1 MRIKPFFVL
10 VFLFVA
16 ITIFFKLDHG
26 LREGILSLGDEVKN
40 NVFDLK
46 KWGEEAYLKYFNQA
60 QNIQNLSN
68 QVKEMQ
74 KIKLQNIQ
82 LQEELYR
89 LMMFFNMP
97 TLELTDII
105 PVRAISYYEVGN
117 YERLWL
123 SGYEMVKE
131 GEIYGLVLDGAV
143 IGIAKV
149 LENGRLIGL
158 LNGDPLCT
166 YGVYVGEDK
175 VSGIFRKTDEGI
187 EVDYIPMG
195 SKIKIGD
202 KVKTNGMDQIFFENI
217 PVGEVSAVIEGNG
230 YLKAKIKTYAPQ
242 VNLGYLWLLDRSRKN
257 EK

>member
-82 LQEELYR
+82 LQEELR
-89 LMMFFNMP
+89 
-97 TLELTDII
+97 
-105 PVRAISYYEVGN
+105 
-117 YERLWL
+117 
-123 SGYEMVKE
+123 
-131 GEIYGLVLDGAV
+131 
-143 IGIAKV
+143 
-149 LENGRLIGL
+149 
-158 LNGDPLCT
+158 
-166 YGVYVGEDK
+166 
-175 VSGIFRKTDEGI
+175 
-187 EVDYIPMG
+187 
-195 SKIKIGD
+195 
-202 KVKTNGMDQIFFENI
+202 
-217 PVGEVSAVIEGNG
+217 
-230 YLKAKIKTYAPQ
+230 YA
-242 VNLGYLWLLDRSRKN
+242 RR
-257 EK
+257 

>member
-16 ITIFFKLDHG
+16 ITIFFKLDHS

-105 PVRAISYYEVGN
+105 RVRGISYYEVGN
-117 YERLWL
+117 YERIW
-123 SGYEMVKE
+123 VR
-131 GEIYGLVLDGAV
+131 V
-143 IGIAKV
+143 
-149 LENGRLIGL
+149 
-158 LNGDPLCT
+158 
-166 YGVYVGEDK
+166 
-175 VSGIFRKTDEGI
+175 
-187 EVDYIPMG
+187 
-195 SKIKIGD
+195 
-202 KVKTNGMDQIFFENI
+202 
-217 PVGEVSAVIEGNG
+217 
-230 YLKAKIKTYAPQ
+230 
-242 VNLGYLWLLDRSRKN
+242 
-257 EK
+257 